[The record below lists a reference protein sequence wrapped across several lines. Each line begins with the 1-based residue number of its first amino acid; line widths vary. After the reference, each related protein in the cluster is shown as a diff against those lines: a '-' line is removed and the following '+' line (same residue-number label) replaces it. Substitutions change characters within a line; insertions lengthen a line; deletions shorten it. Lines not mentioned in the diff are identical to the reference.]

1 MPPITFD
8 ARGFTITGKRR
19 LLLAGNVDYARLP
32 RSRWADQLRLARES
46 GLTAVV
52 VSTPWLVHEPAPGE
66 FDFQGQRDVRA
77 FLELAQQEE
86 LLAILRPG
94 PFLGPPWDMGGMPAW
109 LLDEEALTLRGPSP
123 AFLGACAR
131 WFSALFEQVRDLQ
144 ATASPPGPV
153 ALVQNEHAWFC
164 GSEQTGAAYINE
176 LHRYLRESGVSVPIV
191 TANNLYHSVESAIEA
206 WITQEELHATLRQL
220 RSIIPDRPLLA
231 MELGR
236 AAHPVWRR
244 GKAGPTPPSGDALAY
259 QLAQTLAAGG
269 GAAIA
274 GFSGGAVPG
283 LLGGRGDL
291 PGEATFALPDD
302 DAAALLRKDGRAH
315 PTFAP
320 VRRLLRF
327 ASSFERL
334 FTALDHQALTATVV
348 PTPGRSPLSVVH
360 ATGAGGSCVFAFAAQ
375 PGQRAQ
381 ATITLPDGS
390 LETIDTGRSGCAWAL
405 LDYRLSP
412 TALLE
417 RCGACALHHE
427 ADLLV
432 CFAPAGRRC
441 WFQINGAPFEM
452 IAPEGRTPVVDEVEG
467 VTVLLLNEEQADAFS
482 MQHGRPF
489 VGAASVDEQGAAVAL
504 PGYKQGYT
512 VESGSVKRVALTPP
526 ATPPRAPALTGWSRA
541 TLDPYLQGHSERFAR
556 IDGPAPIHRLGAPHG
571 YAWIR
576 LEIPASKAGKVQAA
590 CFEAGDRL
598 LLLHKGACHA
608 VLGVGPGAEG
618 DIASLSLRKGTNT
631 IVVLAECLGRSGLD
645 PAERQLRGLFGHV
658 YSVKQIKGLTPELQ
672 TREPLS
678 PLEHRA
684 PLWRLHEADRTSPHW
699 ITWTIQ
705 WRRKTPLLVRVAPPA
720 NEAEAVRGV
729 ALLNGEVIETLEE
742 TDALRL
748 RLDES
753 HGLKRGKNLLQI
765 APLTENPE
773 AALQAL
779 STRTQLYEA
788 LENLTA
794 KAQWAVARWEPP
806 ADDAYAPVA
815 KSAMTSAPAGAP
827 CWWRCGFSLGAS
839 LRAAAE
845 RTPLCLDV
853 AGLTKGVVLLN
864 GQLLSRYFVATRT
877 GEPVA
882 GQRRMSLPAALLR
895 EGANELTLFDEHG
908 ASPAKC
914 KLTFDP
920 WGPAGAP

>member
-8 ARGFTITGKRR
+8 ARGFTISGRRR

-32 RSRWADQLRLARES
+32 RRRWREQLRAARES
-46 GLTAVV
+46 GLTAALVPI
-52 VSTPWLVHEPAPGE
+52 PWLAHEPAPGE
-66 FDFQGQRDVRA
+66 FDFQGQLDVRA
-77 FLELAQQEE
+77 FLELVHSEN

-94 PFLGPPWDMGGMPAW
+94 PFIGPPWDMGGMPAW
-109 LLDEEALTLRGPSP
+109 LLDEEELTLRGPSP

-144 ATASPPGPV
+144 ATATPAGPV
-153 ALVQNEHAWFC
+153 VLVQNEHAWFC
-164 GSEQTGAAYINE
+164 GSEQTGAGYVNE

-206 WITQEELHATLRQL
+206 WITQEDLHATLRQL

-236 AAHPVWRR
+236 AAHPVWRL
-244 GKAGPTPPSGDALAY
+244 GKTGPAPPSGDALAY

-269 GAAIA
+269 GAAVS

-302 DAAALLRKDGRAH
+302 DAAAMLRKDGAAH

-334 FTALDHQALTATVV
+334 FTALDHQALTADAVA
-348 PTPGRSPLSVVH
+348 TPGCAPFSLIH
-360 ATGAGGSCVFAFAAQ
+360 ARGASGSCVFVFAAQ

-381 ATITLPDGS
+381 ASVTLPDGS
-390 LETIDTGRSGCAWAL
+390 METVDTGPSGCAWTL
-405 LDYRLSP
+405 FDYRLSP

-427 ADLLV
+427 EDLLV

-452 IAPEGRTPVVDEVEG
+452 VAPEGRTPVVDEVEG

-482 MQHGRPF
+482 VRDGRPF
-489 VGAASVDEQGAAVAL
+489 VGVAELDDQGAAIAL
-504 PGYKQGYT
+504 PGHKQGYT
-512 VESGSVKRVALTPP
+512 VEEAGLRRVTVTAPP
-526 ATPPRAPALTGWSRA
+526 KAPKAPSLAGWARADLA
-541 TLDPYLQGHSERFAR
+541 PYVEGRSERFAR
-556 IDGPAPIHRLGAPHG
+556 IDGPTPMHRLGAAQG

-576 LEIPASKAGKVQAA
+576 LELTAKAAGKVQAA
-590 CFEAGDRL
+590 FLEAADRL
-598 LLLHKGACHA
+598 LLLHRGACLA
-608 VLGVGPGAEG
+608 TLGAGPGAEG
-618 DIASLSLRKGTNT
+618 DVATLSLRKGANT
-631 IVVLAECLGRSGLD
+631 IVVLAESLGRSGLD
-645 PAERQLRGLFGHV
+645 PAKRQLRGLFGHV
-658 YSVKQIKGLTPELQ
+658 HSVKPLKGLTPQLQ
-672 TREPLS
+672 TCEPIS
-678 PLEHRA
+678 PLERQA

-699 ITWTIQ
+699 ITWTAQ
-705 WRRKTPLLVRVAPPA
+705 WRRKTPLLVRIAPA
-720 NEAEAVRGV
+720 ASEAEAVRGLV
-729 ALLNGEVIETLEE
+729 LLNGEVVATLEE

-765 APLTENPE
+765 APLTEDPE
-773 AALQAL
+773 AALAAL
-779 STRTQLYEA
+779 AKRTQLFEG

-806 ADDAYAPVA
+806 AEDAYESMA
-815 KSAMTSAPAGAP
+815 KSAMAATPAGTP
-827 CWWRCGFSLGAS
+827 CWWRCAFGLGPAQRS
-839 LRAAAE
+839 AAE
-845 RTPLCLDV
+845 RTPLSLDLS
-853 AGLTKGVVLLN
+853 GLTKGVVLLN
-864 GQLLSRYFVATRT
+864 GRLLGRYFVATRT

-882 GQRRMSLPAALLR
+882 GAQRLGLDAELLR
-895 EGANELTLFDEHG
+895 EGDNELAIFDEHG
-908 ASPAKC
+908 AAPAKC
-914 KLTFDP
+914 KLVFDP